1 MNHKQEFVQSIKD
14 KLQGIYAV
22 LPKTEREYN
31 NVYMDM
37 SELAY
42 ICEQQKKEIE
52 RLKQENEILYRKLNQ
67 IEAILEDIRREL

>member
-1 MNHKQEFVQSIKD
+1 VNHKQEFVQSIKD